1 MSNALK
7 QPQNAQVVTT
17 GGQQGFPAQ
26 NSAVPDSNTLLAYK
40 LLSDSWGDKD
50 SDPFKPLLK
59 NEMKYLITGISM
71 LENDPYLQL
80 KLGGVTLNNAGFL
93 ANAVKQKAS
102 ELDLRERIEPV
113 AKKLLLHEYS
123 EPNVKQLAPNLRN
136 AVSLNK
142 GKLEYFGKRSAD
154 KFGMNEKLA
163 NNVNADVGGI
173 IYHNVQNIQ
182 NII

>member
-7 QPQNAQVVTT
+7 QPQDAQVMTT

-40 LLSDSWGDKD
+40 LLSDSWGDKNT
-50 SDPFKPLLK
+50 DPFKPLLR
-59 NEMKYLITGISM
+59 NELKYLMTGISM

-102 ELDLRERIEPV
+102 ELDLRERIEPA

-123 EPNVKQLAPNLRN
+123 PANLRELAPGLRSSVTLAKGNL
-136 AVSLNK
+136 
-142 GKLEYFGKRSAD
+142 GYFGQRDEEYQMGK
-154 KFGMNEKLA
+154 KLTG
-163 NNVNADVGGI
+163 N
-173 IYHNVQNIQ
+173 YNVQEFAGIFASDFSN
-182 NII
+182 